1 MKSFLTA
8 LAFLTVIPIPF
19 REPQS
24 VATVA
29 RSRFWFPVVGL
40 LLGLILGGWME
51 LTIQLGMPMVSA
63 FVVLLAWVGLTGALH
78 VDGLCDFCDGVLGGH
93 TVEDRLRIMKDP
105 HVGTFGLVGG
115 VLLVLG
121 KFVGLAVVAERQEL
135 GEAFKTICAAV
146 FVSRCLVLVMAAGAR
161 YPRPEGT
168 GKVLIEAT
176 GWREAFVCALMAAV
190 ATCLAFP
197 RPFHDLVIFF
207 PVFWAVIVFRRIS
220 ERRLG
225 GVTGDGLGAAIE
237 ITEVVFLLA
246 VAIDFKLAAI
256 NGL

>member
-1 MKSFLTA
+1 
-8 LAFLTVIPIPF
+8 
-19 REPQS
+19 
-24 VATVA
+24 
-29 RSRFWFPVVGL
+29 
-40 LLGLILGGWME
+40 ME
-51 LTIQLGMPMVSA
+51 LTIQLGMPMLSA
-63 FVVLLAWVGLTGALH
+63 FLVLLAWVGITGALH
-78 VDGLCDFCDGVLGGH
+78 LDGLCDFCDGVFGGH
-93 TVEDRLRIMKDP
+93 SVEDRLRIMKDP
-105 HVGTFGLVGG
+105 HLGTFGLVGG
-115 VLLVLG
+115 VLILLG
-121 KFVGLAVVAERQEL
+121 KFVGLVAVAHQPLAV
-135 GEAFKTICAAV
+135 GGAFKTIGAAV
-146 FVSRCLVLVMAAGAR
+146 LVSRCLVLVMAAGAR

-246 VAIDFKLAAI
+246 VAVDFKLAAM
-256 NGL
+256 NGS